1 MDCYQLPKPDDPGFK
16 SSVEPLQKVIVHE
29 HEPKTVLGKQLSGSM
44 LLSFA
49 LEVAEQTNAGGM
61 INVSVALDRVTS
73 IESDRLVE
81 TLFEEVTTRINERFD
96 FQG

>member
-1 MDCYQLPKPDDPGFK
+1 
-16 SSVEPLQKVIVHE
+16 
-29 HEPKTVLGKQLSGSM
+29 M